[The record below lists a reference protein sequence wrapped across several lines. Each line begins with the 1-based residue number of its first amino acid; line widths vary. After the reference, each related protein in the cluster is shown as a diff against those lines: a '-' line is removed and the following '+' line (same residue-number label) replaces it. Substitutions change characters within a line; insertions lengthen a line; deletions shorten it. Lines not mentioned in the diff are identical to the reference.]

1 MTINQSYDVL
11 KRHEHLLNHTARS
24 FIWLY
29 DTYMQTGKNL
39 GTSSPHAMAWRGLAA
54 QACENSQVQNL
65 CTRLLRL
72 ESVGVYLNDDGK
84 HDCSRCRLR
93 DCRWRGRDER
103 QARCV
108 KNYAGAWLYRS
119 PKIV

>member
-1 MTINQSYDVL
+1 MTMNQSYDVL

-29 DTYMQTGKNL
+29 DTYMQTRKNL
-39 GTSSPHAMAWRGLAA
+39 GTSLPHAMAWRRLAE
-54 QACENSQVQNL
+54 QACENNQVQNL

-72 ESVGVYLNDDGK
+72 ESAGVYLNDDGK
-84 HDCSRCRLR
+84 HDCNRCRLR
-93 DCRWRGRDER
+93 DCRWRGRTER
-103 QARCV
+103 HEHCI
-108 KNYAGAWLYRS
+108 KNCAGAWLYRS

>member
-1 MTINQSYDVL
+1 MTIKQTYDVL
-11 KRHEHLLNHTARS
+11 KRHGHLLNHTARS

-29 DTYMQTGKNL
+29 ATYMQTCKNL
-39 GTSSPHAMAWRGLAA
+39 GASSPHAMAWRKLAEKA
-54 QACENSQVQNL
+54 SENSQVQNL

-72 ESVGVYLNDDGK
+72 ESAGVYLNDDGK
-84 HDCSRCRLR
+84 HDCSRCKLS
-93 DCRWRGRDER
+93 WRGRNER
-103 QARCV
+103 HERCI